1 MDIKAILT
9 AAGLSPED
17 AAPIFQ
23 VTKPTVYNWIKGA
36 TPKSVFI
43 YNRALEICSLM
54 NEAVSRGWLPVTPGM
69 SKEDRA
75 EEIRIILIKTKREL
89 TLTP

>member
-1 MDIKAILT
+1 MDIKATLT

-17 AAPIFQ
+17 AAPIFK

-43 YNRALEICSLM
+43 YNRALDICVLM
-54 NEAVSRGWLPVTPGM
+54 NEAVKKGYLPVSPGM

-75 EEIRIILIKTKREL
+75 GAIRSALLKTQKEMSA
-89 TLTP
+89 